1 LLLVAANRGWREFMS
16 RNTPW
21 SITAVC
27 AVLALA
33 AACSRDEQTYKSAP
47 ADAVMAEAS
56 VSAAAYK
63 SAPIASPEP
72 APDPGVANAGVM
84 LAYSYSM
91 GIEAPKAT
99 IAPLVSAHERACISA
114 GTKVC
119 QVMGSSVNAYGDDQV
134 SGYLNLRAEPAW
146 LERFRGS
153 VASDA
158 EKSGGKLTAN
168 TVSAEDLTQFIIDNS
183 ARLEAKKALR
193 ERIRNLLETREG
205 TLNDVLAAERALAD
219 VQGEIDSMT
228 ASLEAAKARV
238 SMSALSISYSS
249 DPETSVSMW
258 KPLGEAFGDFG
269 RTSMQSLADAVNF
282 VARTWPFFILGLIVL
297 AIVRLWWRGR
307 KRKS

>member
-1 LLLVAANRGWREFMS
+1 MARRAPQIVVFGCV
-16 RNTPW
+16 
-21 SITAVC
+21 I
-27 AVLALA
+27 LALA
-33 AACSRDEQTYKSAP
+33 AGCSRNERSYKSAP
-47 ADAVMAEAS
+47 AEAVMADAS
-56 VSAAAYK
+56 VSGGAYAR
-63 SAPIASPEP
+63 APIASPEP

-91 GIEAPKAT
+91 GIEAPKT
-99 IAPLVSAHERACISA
+99 VIAPLVSAHERACIAA
-114 GTKVC
+114 GTKIC

-134 SGYLNLRAEPAW
+134 SAYLNLRAEPAW
-146 LERFRGS
+146 LETFRGS

-168 TVSAEDLTQFIIDNS
+168 AANAEDLTQFIIDNS

-193 ERIRNLLETREG
+193 ERIRSLLETREG
-205 TLNDVLAAERALAD
+205 TLNDVLAAERALSD

-238 SMSALSISYSS
+238 AMSALSISYSS

-258 KPLGEAFGDFG
+258 KPLGEAFADFG

-297 AIVRLWWRGR
+297 AIVRIWWRGR
-307 KRKS
+307 RRKT